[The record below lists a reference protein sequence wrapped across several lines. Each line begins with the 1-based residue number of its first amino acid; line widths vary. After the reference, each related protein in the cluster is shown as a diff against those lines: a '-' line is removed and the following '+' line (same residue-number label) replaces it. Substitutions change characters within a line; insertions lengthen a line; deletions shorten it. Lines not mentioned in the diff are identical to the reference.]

1 MIINKAYVCPVD
13 GRIYRIISITA
24 IHCIIRHHVSADT
37 GEIWSRLFDHRPFV
51 QGEIT
56 FFLREFQE
64 KRADREVERLFKIL
78 EYATEL
84 KESQLD
90 RTEQL
95 GDCHLPSLKANVD
108 VALSMCNR
116 VLQREENFDSDSIL
130 NENRLIRRK
139 EWEKF
144 VNDMSDK
151 CQKVDQTFQEKENEI
166 QEFYVDLEK
175 KLHITA

>member
-1 MIINKAYVCPVD
+1 M
-13 GRIYRIISITA
+13 
-24 IHCIIRHHVSADT
+24 
-37 GEIWSRLFDHRPFV
+37 
-51 QGEIT
+51 
-56 FFLREFQE
+56 REFQE

-78 EYATEL
+78 EYSTEL

-108 VALSMCNR
+108 VALSMCNL
-116 VLQREENFDSDSIL
+116 VLQKEENFDSDSVL
-130 NENRLIRRK
+130 SENRLARRT

-144 VNDMSDK
+144 INDMSDK

-166 QEFYVDLEK
+166 EEFYVDLEK
-175 KLHITA
+175 KLHITP

>member
-1 MIINKAYVCPVD
+1 MASIIK
-13 GRIYRIISITA
+13 
-24 IHCIIRHHVSADT
+24 DT

-64 KRADREVERLFKIL
+64 KRDDREVERLFKIL
-78 EYATEL
+78 EYSTEL

-108 VALSMCNR
+108 VALSMCER
-116 VLQREENFDSDSIL
+116 VLQREQDFDSDIAL
-130 NENRLIRRK
+130 QENREIRK
-139 EWEKF
+139 QEWEKF

-151 CQKVDQTFQEKENEI
+151 CEKVNQTFEEKENEI
-166 QEFYVDLEK
+166 KEFYIDLER
-175 KLHITA
+175 KLHITS

>member
-1 MIINKAYVCPVD
+1 MASIIK
-13 GRIYRIISITA
+13 
-24 IHCIIRHHVSADT
+24 DT

-56 FFLREFQE
+56 FFLREFQD
-64 KRADREVERLFKIL
+64 KRNDREVERLFKIL

-116 VLQREENFDSDSIL
+116 VLQREEDFDSDSAL
-130 NENRLIRRK
+130 NGNRLIRRN

-151 CQKVDQTFQEKENEI
+151 CQKVDRTFQEKENEI